1 MNLKSPLNIVR
12 GLLERTD
19 DVQSSID
26 LSLDML
32 LNTPVG
38 SVPLAPDYGFVFCNL
53 RFQNIDESQGTIYDD
68 DTEEE
73 TLLYKLKLSGSS
85 KNLQTFAAELNDTIK
100 KYEQRLSDTSTV
112 MTYVRQSRVII
123 VAIRGTITKTN
134 TPYEYRTTIKIWS
147 R

>member
-12 GLLERTD
+12 GQLERTD

-85 KNLQTFAAELNDTIK
+85 KNLQTFAAELNETIK

>member
-73 TLLYKLKLSGSS
+73 TMLYKLKLSGSS
-85 KNLQTFAAELNDTIK
+85 KNLQTFAAELNETIK

>member
-12 GLLERTD
+12 GQLERTD

-73 TLLYKLKLSGSS
+73 TMLYKLKLSGSS
-85 KNLQTFAAELNDTIK
+85 KNLQTFAAELNETIK

>member
-12 GLLERTD
+12 GQLERTD